1 MRRIFIPAFF
11 MLVLLIWSCA
21 PTVTNLPPNT
31 PSNPNPV
38 DNATGVSIDVT
49 LSWSCSDPDG
59 DSLTYDIYFG
69 TSSSLSLVKSD
80 HTSNTYD
87 PGTLQYSTTYY
98 WKIVAKDGKGGVTE
112 GPVWRFTTGE
122 QPNNPPNT
130 PSDPNPADNATDV
143 PIDVTLSWT
152 CSDPDGDTLTY
163 DIYFGTTSNPPLVK
177 SNHTSTTYNPGTLS
191 YNTTYYWKIVAKDG
205 KGGTTEGPIWR
216 FTTTGVPNNPP
227 DQPSD
232 PYPTNGSSGVPVSVT
247 LSWVCTDPDGD
258 TLTYDIYFGTTS
270 PPPLVRSDHTSTSY
284 NPGTL
289 DYGTTYYWKIV
300 AKDGRGGVTEG
311 PVWSFTTENV
321 YGYLSI
327 EKIWQLTDSSTGDN
341 TGPIY
346 SSPAISPDGWV
357 YVGGQTNLYKIS
369 LSSGYSLLSS
379 PSSPIWSSPAIDYYL
394 EMLYVGNNNGEL
406 IIYDLYSNSLWDR
419 IGVSPY
425 AIYAAPLVVDDYV
438 YVIDVN
444 GYLYCLNL
452 WGTLLWERSVASNIV
467 WSSPVTDGVYLYFGD
482 SQGVVYAVSLSDG
495 SVMWSYSTNDEF
507 VGGMAID
514 TNGNLYIAG
523 EKLWSFTSSGYLR
536 WSISL
541 DSQAYANPV
550 ISRNG
555 VIYIGTIGGT
565 LYAIDSTDGSI
576 IWTSDLGGSILSS
589 CVIGDN
595 EVIYVV
601 SGTYLYAIKP
611 YDGSVMDWIEL
622 ENFVESNPVL
632 HGGYIYVADERGYL
646 YIIST
651 LSYTISEPGES
662 WPMFQR
668 DWYHTGRR

>member
-1 MRRIFIPAFF
+1 M
-11 MLVLLIWSCA
+11 
-21 PTVTNLPPNT
+21 
-31 PSNPNPV
+31 
-38 DNATGVSIDVT
+38 
-49 LSWSCSDPDG
+49 DP
-59 DSLTYDIYFG
+59 
-69 TSSSLSLVKSD
+69 
-80 HTSNTYD
+80 
-87 PGTLQYSTTYY
+87 
-98 WKIVAKDGKGGVTE
+98 
-112 GPVWRFTTGE
+112 
-122 QPNNPPNT
+122 
-130 PSDPNPADNATDV
+130 
-143 PIDVTLSWT
+143 
-152 CSDPDGDTLTY
+152 
-163 DIYFGTTSNPPLVK
+163 
-177 SNHTSTTYNPGTLS
+177 
-191 YNTTYYWKIVAKDG
+191 
-205 KGGTTEGPIWR
+205 
-216 FTTTGVPNNPP
+216 
-227 DQPSD
+227 
-232 PYPTNGSSGVPVSVT
+232 
-247 LSWVCTDPDGD
+247 
-258 TLTYDIYFGTTS
+258 
-270 PPPLVRSDHTSTSY
+270 
-284 NPGTL
+284 
-289 DYGTTYYWKIV
+289 
-300 AKDGRGGVTEG
+300 
-311 PVWSFTTENV
+311 
-321 YGYLSI
+321 
-327 EKIWQLTDSSTGDN
+327 
-341 TGPIY
+341 
-346 SSPAISPDGWV
+346 
-357 YVGGQTNLYKIS
+357 
-369 LSSGYSLLSS
+369 
-379 PSSPIWSSPAIDYYL
+379 
-394 EMLYVGNNNGEL
+394 
-406 IIYDLYSNSLWDR
+406 
-419 IGVSPY
+419 
-425 AIYAAPLVVDDYV
+425 
-438 YVIDVN
+438 
-444 GYLYCLNL
+444 

-495 SVMWSYSTNDEF
+495 NVMWSYSTNDEF

-601 SGTYLYAIKP
+601 SGTYLFAIKP

-632 HGGYIYVADERGYL
+632 HGGYIYIADESGYL